1 MTANLPVMGSSVVRD
16 TGTIFARA
24 MRLSLRNPAWV
35 VIGLSQPVLY
45 IVLFGPLLK
54 PLSGSLGAAGNAY
67 QIFVP
72 GILIQVAMFGTL
84 FVGFG
89 LIAEW
94 RAGVV
99 ESQRVTPASRTAL
112 LLGRVL
118 RDVVVLL
125 VQSVLLVLVSIPLGL
140 RAPVAG
146 VLLTLAV
153 VALLGAAFSAV
164 SYALALTL
172 KSEDAFA
179 PLLNAVVL
187 PVLLLSGILLP
198 MKLGPEWLRAVSDVN
213 PLKHVV
219 EGVRTFFVG
228 RYGSVSGW
236 EAVGLAVAMAVLGW
250 WFGVRRFKRESG

>member
-1 MTANLPVMGSSVVRD
+1 MNTLLRD

-24 MRLSLRNPAWV
+24 MRMSLRNPAWL
-35 VIGLSQPVLY
+35 VIMMAQPILY
-45 IVLFGPLLK
+45 IVLFGPLLE
-54 PLSGSLGAAGNAY
+54 PLSGQLGAGSAY

-72 GILIQVAMFGTL
+72 GILVQLGIFGSL

-94 RAGVV
+94 RAGVI

-118 RDVVVLL
+118 RDVVVLT
-125 VQSVLLVLVSIPLGL
+125 VQGTLLVLVSIPLGL
-140 RAPVAG
+140 RAPFWG
-146 VLLTLAV
+146 VVLTLLV
-153 VALLGAAFSAV
+153 VAMLGAAFASV

-198 MKLGPEWLRAVSDVN
+198 MTLAPRWLQTISDVN

-219 EGVRTFFVG
+219 EGTREFFVG
-228 RYGSVSGW
+228 GYGTPVAWWG
-236 EAVGLAVAMAVLGW
+236 AALPVGLAVLGW
-250 WFGVRRFKRESG
+250 MFGVRRFRRESS

>member
-1 MTANLPVMGSSVVRD
+1 MPTLLRD
-16 TGTIFARA
+16 TGTVFWRA
-24 MRLSLRNPAWV
+24 MRMSLRNPAWL
-35 VIGLSQPVLY
+35 VIMMMQPILY
-45 IVLFGPLLK
+45 IVLFGPLLE
-54 PLSGSLGAAGNAY
+54 PLAGQLGAGNAY

-72 GILIQVAMFGTL
+72 GILVQLGIFGSL

-89 LIAEW
+89 LIAEY
-94 RAGVV
+94 RAGVI

-118 RDVVVLL
+118 RDVLVLVV
-125 VQSVLLVLVSIPLGL
+125 QGTLLVLVSIPLGL

-250 WFGVRRFKRESG
+250 WFGVRRFKRESS

>member
-1 MTANLPVMGSSVVRD
+1 VNTLARD
-16 TGTIFARA
+16 TWTIFARS

-35 VIGLSQPVLY
+35 VIGLMQPILY
-45 IVLFGPLLK
+45 IVLFGPLLE
-54 PLSGSLGAAGNAY
+54 PLSGQLGSGNAY
-67 QIFVP
+67 QLFVP
-72 GILIQVAMFGTL
+72 GILVQLGIFGAL

-89 LIAEW
+89 LIAEY

-125 VQSVLLVLVSIPLGL
+125 VQGTLLVLVSIPLGL
-140 RAPVAG
+140 RAPLLG
-146 VLLTLAV
+146 VVLTLV
-153 VALLGAAFSAV
+153 VISLLGAAFASI

-179 PLLNAVVL
+179 PLLNAFVL

-198 MKLGPEWLRAVSDVN
+198 MTLAPGWLQAISDAN

-219 EGVRTFFVG
+219 EGTRSFFEG
-228 RYGSVSGW
+228 DYSS
-236 EAVGLAVAMAVLGW
+236 AVAWWGAGLTVVLVVLGW
-250 WFGVRRFKRESG
+250 VFGVRRFRRETG

>member
-1 MTANLPVMGSSVVRD
+1 MRTLLRD
-16 TGTIFARA
+16 TGTVFRRA
-24 MRLSLRNPAWV
+24 LRMSLRNPAWLA
-35 VIGLSQPVLY
+35 IMMMQPILY
-45 IVLFGPLLK
+45 ILLFGPLLK
-54 PLSGSLGAAGNAY
+54 PLSAQLGSGNAY

-72 GILIQVAMFGTL
+72 GILVQLGLFGAL

-94 RAGVV
+94 RAGVI

-118 RDVVVLL
+118 RDVLVLL
-125 VQSVLLVLVSIPLGL
+125 VQGTLLVLVSIPLGL
-140 RAPVAG
+140 RAPVLG
-146 VLLTLAV
+146 VVLTLLV
-153 VALLGAAFSAV
+153 IALLGAAFSSV

-198 MKLGPEWLRAVSDVN
+198 MKLGPEWLRA
-213 PLKHVV
+213 
-219 EGVRTFFVG
+219 
-228 RYGSVSGW
+228 GS
-236 EAVGLAVAMAVLGW
+236 
-250 WFGVRRFKRESG
+250 

>member
-1 MTANLPVMGSSVVRD
+1 MTLPVMGSSIARD
-16 TGTIFARA
+16 TWTIFARA

-35 VIGLSQPVLY
+35 VIGLSQPILY
-45 IVLFGPLLK
+45 IVLFGPLLE
-54 PLSGSLGAAGNAY
+54 PLSSSLGAAGNAY
-67 QIFVP
+67 QVFVP
-72 GILIQVAMFGTL
+72 GILIQVAMFGAL

-125 VQSVLLVLVSIPLGL
+125 VQSVLLVLVSVPLGL

>member
-1 MTANLPVMGSSVVRD
+1 MTLPVMGSSVPRD
-16 TGTIFARA
+16 TWTIFARA
-24 MRLSLRNPAWV
+24 MRLSLRNPTWV
-35 VIGLSQPVLY
+35 VIGLTQPVLY

-54 PLSGSLGAAGNAY
+54 PLSGSLGTGNAY

-72 GILIQVAMFGTL
+72 GILVQIGMFGAL

-118 RDVVVLL
+118 RDVIVLL
-125 VQSVLLVLVSIPLGL
+125 VQGTVLVLVSIPFGL
-140 RAPVAG
+140 RAPVGG
-146 VLLTLAV
+146 VLLTLLV
-153 VALLGAAFSAV
+153 IALLGAALSAV

-179 PLLNAVVL
+179 PLVNAVVF

-198 MKLGPEWLRAVSDVN
+198 MSLAPGWLQDISDVN
-213 PLKHVV
+213 PFKHIV
-219 EGVRTFFVG
+219 EGTRSFFAG
-228 RYGSVSGW
+228 DYGSSTAW
-236 EAVGLAVAMAVLGW
+236 WGLALTAALVVLGW
-250 WFGVRRFKRESG
+250 WFGVRRFRRESS